1 MNPLF
6 LLVMFFLIGVCIS
19 GLVVFVLAAFIY
31 FRVFPRYSPHGLR
44 FAAGACCIVF
54 SPIASFALTFP
65 FVGAWGFLV
74 GPFLVV
80 LFVIVQRN
88 RRASVQIPAK

>member
-6 LLVMFFLIGVCIS
+6 LLVMFFLIAACIS
-19 GLVVFVLAAFIY
+19 GLVGFVLAALIY
-31 FRVFPRYSPHGLR
+31 FRVFPRNIPHGLR
-44 FAAGACCIVF
+44 FAAGACCIVL

-65 FVGAWGFLV
+65 LLGVWGFLV

-80 LFVIVQRN
+80 LFVIGQRN
-88 RRASVQIPAK
+88 RRASVKIAAK